1 MAERQKQTV
10 SQALEALRERSGL
23 SLRSIAIAMGFKGAS
38 SVQRY
43 FDGTYTKEFIPV
55 PFARQLCSALVG
67 RGNPP
72 IREEDIMLLAGM
84 ATPDA
89 PLPNVAAVTTF
100 PPLST
105 MPLDV
110 PIRGTAVG
118 GNAGDFS
125 LNGEIVDYAR
135 RPPGILRNSQV
146 FCVFLR
152 GDSME
157 PRLEPG
163 DLLYVNPARPAKP
176 GDDVLVEML
185 PTEPGEPGHAYIKRL
200 EGQTPTKLI
209 VRQFNPAKRFELPLN
224 RVVRVSPIM
233 RTAELLGL

>member
-1 MAERQKQTV
+1 M
-10 SQALEALRERSGL
+10 SL
-23 SLRSIAIAMGFKGAS
+23 SAVAAAMGKKGAS

-43 FDGTYTKEFIPV
+43 FDGSYTKDYLPKPLAE
-55 PFARQLCSALVG
+55 QLCNAFVG
-67 RGNPP
+67 KGNPP
-72 IREEDIMLLAGM
+72 IRAAEIMLLAGL
-84 ATPDA
+84 ASTDE
-89 PLPNVAAVTTF
+89 PLPNVASVTTF
-100 PPLST
+100 PPLSS

-125 LNGEIVDYAR
+125 LNGDIVDYAR
-135 RPPGILRNSQV
+135 RPPGILRNKQV

-176 GDDVLVEML
+176 GEDVLVEMA
-185 PTEPGEPGHAYIKRL
+185 PTQPGEPGHAYIKRL
-200 EGQTPTKLI
+200 EAQTPTKL
-209 VRQFNPAKRFELPLN
+209 VLRQFNPAKRFEIPLSK
-224 RVVRVSPIM
+224 VVRVSPIM
-233 RTAELLGL
+233 RTAELLGI

>member
-1 MAERQKQTV
+1 M
-10 SQALEALRERSGL
+10 SL
-23 SLRSIAIAMGFKGAS
+23 SAVAVAMGKKGAS

-43 FDGTYTKEFIPV
+43 FDGSYTKEFIPI
-55 PFARQLCSALVG
+55 PLARQLCDAFVG
-67 RGNPP
+67 KGNPP
-72 IREEDIMLLAGM
+72 IREAEVMLLAGL
-84 ATPDA
+84 ASTDE
-89 PLPNVAAVTTF
+89 PLPNVASVTTF
-100 PPLST
+100 PPLSS

-125 LNGEIVDYAR
+125 LNGDIVDYAR
-135 RPPGILRNSQV
+135 RPPGILRNKQV

-176 GDDVLVEML
+176 GEDVLVEMA
-185 PTEPGEPGHAYIKRL
+185 PTQPGEPGHAYIKRL
-200 EGQTPTKLI
+200 EAQTPTKL
-209 VRQFNPAKRFELPLN
+209 VLRQFNPVKRFEIPLSK
-224 RVVRVSPIM
+224 VVRVSPIM
-233 RTAELLGL
+233 RTAELLGI

>member
-1 MAERQKQTV
+1 MAETRSISEQ
-10 SQALEALRERSGL
+10 LERLRERSGL
-23 SLRSIAIAMGFKGAS
+23 SLSAVAAAMGKKGAS

-43 FDGTYTKEFIPV
+43 FDGSYTKDYLPKPLAEQFCAA
-55 PFARQLCSALVG
+55 FAG
-67 RGNPP
+67 KGNPP
-72 IREEDIMLLAGM
+72 IQASEIMLLAGL
-84 ATPDA
+84 ASPDE
-89 PLPNVAAVTTF
+89 PLPNVSAVTTF
-100 PPLST
+100 PPLNS

-118 GNAGDFS
+118 GSAGDFS

-135 RPPGILRNSQV
+135 RPPGIARNSQV

-209 VRQFNPAKRFELPLN
+209 LRQFNPTKRFELPLN

-233 RTAELLGL
+233 RTAELLGF